1 MRDILYALRSFR
13 RHPGFVLAAV
23 LVLALGIGAN
33 TAIFTVVRAVL
44 LAPLPYRDPDR
55 LVRLF
60 ETQVLD
66 TVPLN
71 VVSGPNFY
79 DWRSQAT
86 KFESMGYYGDWG
98 TSFSP
103 SDGGLPENLSGAICD
118 SGFFNTLGV
127 QPEIGRTFRES
138 DDQPNADRVVVV
150 SHRLSVQRLG
160 GATSAL
166 GSNLRL
172 DGELS
177 TVIGVM

>member
-1 MRDILYALRSFR
+1 MLDILHAVRTFR
-13 RHPGFVLAAV
+13 RNPGFALSAI

-44 LAPLPYRDPDR
+44 LSPLPYRHPDQ

-60 ETQVLD
+60 ETQV
-66 TVPLN
+66 VSSSAFN
-71 VVSGPNFY
+71 VVSAPNFY
-79 DWRSQAT
+79 DWRSEAT
-86 KFESMGYYGDWG
+86 SFESMGYYGDWG
-98 TSFSP
+98 SSFSP
-103 SDGGLPENLSGAICD
+103 SDGGLPENLTGAICD
-118 SGFFNTLGV
+118 SGFFSTLGV